1 MMTKYPAL
9 RRFFRLLKL
18 DRKDIGYVYL
28 YAIFSGLITLSLP
41 LGIQAIIS
49 MIAGGAMSAALTI
62 LIGVVTAGTF
72 LTGVLRIMQ
81 ISVTESIQRR
91 IFSRAS
97 FEFAWRLPRIRFEEF
112 SDEYPPELVNRFF
125 DTLTLQKGL
134 PKLLTDI
141 STAALQIIFGLLL
154 ISLYHPTFVAF
165 SVVLLLVLV
174 ALLYFSGPR
183 GLSTALLESK
193 YKYKVAFWLEEI
205 ARAVTTF
212 KLSGQA
218 VLPIKHTKKLVKG
231 YLEARHAHYR
241 VLLLQY
247 IAMVLFKTLITLSVL
262 LLGSLLVM
270 DNEITIGQFVA
281 AEIVIILLLS
291 SVEKLILSMDTI
303 YDLLTAVE
311 KIGYVTDL
319 ELETESEG
327 LAFERIDVPDTGLS
341 VQFRDLS
348 FRFMDSQKEVVKN
361 VNLSIKAGE
370 RICVIGPNS
379 SGKSTFI
386 HLAGMLYTK
395 YSGSITY
402 NGVPVRNIDYQDLRR
417 HIGDY
422 MRDEDIFRAS
432 LLDNLWLHEA
442 APDLRQIQWAI
453 DYFGLTA
460 YVSSLPDGLNTE
472 LLPSGRNLP
481 ASVRTKLLLIRSLM
495 GSPRLLALGD
505 FGANLSTADNHRV
518 ADLLTDPKQ
527 HWTVLAVSHDP
538 YFARRCD
545 RVLYFQDGELSLDGT
560 FEELIKDPR
569 VAYVLGQT
577 DEDPFYNYKK
587 TE

>member
-1 MMTKYPAL
+1 MANYPIIK
-9 RRFFRLLKL
+9 RFFGLLKL
-18 DRKDIGYVYL
+18 DRKDIGYIYL

-41 LGIQAIIS
+41 LGVQAIIN
-49 MIAGGAMSAALTI
+49 MIAGGAMSAALII
-62 LIGVVTAGTF
+62 LVAVVTLGTF

-91 IFSRAS
+91 IFARSS
-97 FEFAWRLPRIRFEEF
+97 LEFAWRLPRIRIEEF

-125 DTLTLQKGL
+125 DTITLQKGM

-141 STAALQIIFGLLL
+141 STAVLQILFGLLL

-165 SVVLLLVLV
+165 SVVLLFVLVL
-174 ALLYFSGPR
+174 LLYFSGPR

-193 YKYKVAFWLEEI
+193 YKYKVAYWLEEI

-218 VLPIKHTKKLVKG
+218 VLPLKHTQKLVKG
-231 YLEARHAHYR
+231 YMDARHAHYR

-247 IAMVLFKTLITLSVL
+247 ISMVIFMTLITLSLL
-262 LLGSLLVM
+262 LLGSMLVIN
-270 DNEITIGQFVA
+270 NEITIGQFVA
-281 AEIVIILLLS
+281 AEIVIILILG

-319 ELETESEG
+319 DLETEAEG
-327 LAFERIDVPDTGLS
+327 LSYEKIDEVGKGLS
-341 VQFRDLS
+341 IQFRDLN
-348 FRFMDSQKEVVKN
+348 FRFPNSNRDVVKRI
-361 VNLSIKAGE
+361 NLNIKAGE
-370 RICVIGPNS
+370 RICILGPNS

-395 YSGSITY
+395 YTGSITY
-402 NGVPVRNIDYQDLRR
+402 NGVPAKNIDYQDLRR

-432 LLDNLWLHEA
+432 LIENLWLHEA
-442 APDLRQIQWAI
+442 NPDIPQIQWAI
-453 DYFGLTA
+453 DYFDLSEFVA
-460 YVSSLPDGLNTE
+460 SLPNGLNTE

-495 GSPRLLALGD
+495 GAPRLLALGD
-505 FGANLSTADNHRV
+505 FGANLSTSDKHLV
-518 ADLLTDPKQ
+518 ADLLTNRAYP
-527 HWTVLAVSHDP
+527 WTVMAVSHDP
-538 YFARRCD
+538 YFAERCD
-545 RVLYFQDGELSLDGT
+545 RILYFESGKIQLDGT
-560 FEELIKDPR
+560 YEEISQDPR
-569 VAYVLGQT
+569 VAFILGLSK
-577 DEDPFYNYKK
+577 EDPFHPTKSQ
-587 TE
+587 